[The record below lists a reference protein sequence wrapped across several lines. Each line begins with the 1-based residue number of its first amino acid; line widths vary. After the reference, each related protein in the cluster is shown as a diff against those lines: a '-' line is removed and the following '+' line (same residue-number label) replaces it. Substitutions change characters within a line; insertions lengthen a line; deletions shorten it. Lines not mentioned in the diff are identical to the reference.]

1 MKRLVS
7 WGLAVLVLSATSG
20 IAQAQSRVSGF
31 AGIAATTTMGDL
43 KDADSTKAG
52 WMFMGGLETPL
63 VTNLDLRFDTGIGF
77 NDRESTFDESAVLW
91 TLSARLQYWLPMQ
104 SESFRPYVNGG
115 AGLFWY
121 KRHPGQTGLDDQL
134 KVQRRSLIGAG
145 AGLDYSIG
153 SASVFLEARYEMGGS
168 DRSFIPI
175 MIGGRWGRS
184 SQ

>member
-7 WGLAVLVLSATSG
+7 WGMAVLVLSTTGS
-20 IAQAQSRVSGF
+20 IAQAQGKLSGF
-31 AGIAATTTMGDL
+31 AGIGATSTMGDL

-52 WMFMGGLETPL
+52 WMIMGGFEYPL
-63 VTNLDLRFDTGIGF
+63 VNSLDLRLDTGVGF
-77 NDRESTFDESAVLW
+77 NDRESTFEESAVLW
-91 TLSARLQYWLPMQ
+91 TLSARLQYWIPMQ
-104 SESFRPYVNGG
+104 SETFKPYVNGG

-134 KVQRRSLIGAG
+134 KVKRRSLVGAG
-145 AGLDYSIG
+145 AGLDYVIG
-153 SASVFLEARYEMGGS
+153 SASVFIEARYEMGGS

-184 SQ
+184 Q